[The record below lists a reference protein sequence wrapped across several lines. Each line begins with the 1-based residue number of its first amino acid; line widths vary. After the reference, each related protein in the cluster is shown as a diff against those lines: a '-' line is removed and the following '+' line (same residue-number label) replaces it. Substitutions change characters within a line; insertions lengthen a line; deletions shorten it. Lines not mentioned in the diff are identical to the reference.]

1 MRTFE
6 IKRRES
12 GRFYIFSLFG
22 YNAAKQIQEWDLAMT
37 VDESKT
43 ILEAWMSKARPEEL
57 PLADRPALLAS
68 ISEKIEIPKKVW
80 NPTQPPKSNH
90 HFIPQ
95 AGIDPVYQ
103 PITITIPGSINI

>member
-12 GRFYIFSLFG
+12 GRFYLFSLFG

-37 VDESKT
+37 VNESKT
-43 ILEAWMSKARPEEL
+43 MLEELMVRTRPEEL
-57 PLADRPALLAS
+57 PLADRPALLNS
-68 ISEKIEIPKKVW
+68 ISEKIAIPKKNY
-80 NPTQPPKSNH
+80 NPSQPPKSNH

-95 AGIDPVYQ
+95 AHDPTYA